1 MGNSIIGERILSRR
15 QELGLTLDDIAVDI
29 GVARST
35 IQRYEKG
42 TIERLKMPVIEA
54 IASVLRVNP
63 AWLVGKTDDPTEL
76 GPSPEI
82 VALMAELSKD
92 YKSGRTDTRDAM
104 LRTHGVE
111 HSTHML
117 RIVKDK
123 HVFLYYHA
131 FDDERS
137 GRAASTLM
145 SILEK
150 LSPPDA
156 EHLELLVEAY
166 TAADGRARQ
175 MVDLA
180 LDPFLSRDLKD
191 WVGSLVPRSDQE

>member
-1 MGNSIIGERILSRR
+1 MNTMSTGERIRALRIQKGMS
-15 QELGLTLDDIAVDI
+15 QEELGSRVGLKKAAINKYETGVVVNLKRSVIAKLAD
-29 GVARST
+29 ALETS
-35 IQRYEKG
+35 
-42 TIERLKMPVIEA
+42 
-54 IASVLRVNP
+54 P
-63 AWLVGKTDDPTEL
+63 AYLMGWEYDKATT
-76 GPSPEI
+76 SPEI

-92 YKSGRTDTRDAM
+92 YQSGRTDTRDAM
-104 LRTHGVE
+104 LQTHGVE

-150 LSPPDA
+150 LSPSDA

-166 TAADGRARQ
+166 TAADSRARQ

-191 WVGSLVPRSDQE
+191 WVGSLVPQDNQE

>member
-1 MGNSIIGERILSRR
+1 MGNSIIGDRILSRR
-15 QELGLTLDDIAVDI
+15 QELGLTLDDIATDI

-54 IASVLRVNP
+54 IASVLHVNP

-76 GPSPEI
+76 DPSPEI
-82 VALMAELSKD
+82 LALMKELAKD
-92 YKSGRTDTRDAM
+92 YQSGRTDTRDAM
-104 LRTHGVE
+104 LKTHGVE

-150 LSPPDA
+150 LPPSDA
-156 EHLELLVEAY
+156 EHLELLIEAY
-166 TAADGRARQ
+166 SAADARARQ

-180 LDPFLSRDLKD
+180 LDPFLSNDLKD
-191 WVGSLVPRSDQE
+191 WVGSLVPRGDQE

>member
-1 MGNSIIGERILSRR
+1 MTTGQRMKARRKEIGLSAEYVAD
-15 QELGLTLDDIAVDI
+15 QLGVSPA
-29 GVARST
+29 T
-35 IQRYEKG
+35 IYRYENGGIDKVPG
-42 TIERLKMPVIEA
+42 DRLVPIAKVLQTTPAYLMGWEYDEA
-54 IASVLRVNP
+54 
-63 AWLVGKTDDPTEL
+63 TT
-76 GPSPEI
+76 SPEI
-82 VALMAELSKD
+82 GALMAELSKD
-92 YKSGRTDTRDAM
+92 YQSGRTDTRDAM

-145 SILEK
+145 SILER
-150 LSPPDA
+150 LSPSDA

-166 TAADGRARQ
+166 TAADSRARQ

-180 LDPFLSRDLKD
+180 LDPFLSSELKD
-191 WVGSLVPRSDQE
+191 WVGSLVPENNRE

>member
-1 MGNSIIGERILSRR
+1 MKARRKEIGLSAEYVAD
-15 QELGLTLDDIAVDI
+15 QLGVSPA
-29 GVARST
+29 T
-35 IQRYEKG
+35 IYRYENGGIDKVPG
-42 TIERLKMPVIEA
+42 DRLVP
-54 IASVLRVNP
+54 IAKALQTTP
-63 AWLVGKTDDPTEL
+63 AYLMGWEYDEVST
-76 GPSPEI
+76 SPEI
-82 VALMAELSKD
+82 QTLMAELSKD
-92 YKSGRTDTRDAM
+92 YQSGRSDTRDAM
-104 LRTHGVE
+104 LRTQDVE

-166 TAADGRARQ
+166 TAADSRARQ

-191 WVGSLVPRSDQE
+191 WVGSLVPQDDQE